1 MAKVPETPAQN
12 WPRPNNPKLAKYYD
26 KALQDGL
33 EIRYADDERLVTFK
47 KQQRGCGWFL
57 VLLALTV
64 LSLGIALLLGL
75 VELGRESGTLTTYTV
90 TKRGKIKIKKKYL

>member
-1 MAKVPETPAQN
+1 MAKQTYQLAQN
-12 WPRPNNPKLAKYYD
+12 WPRPNHPKLAKYYD
-26 KALQDGL
+26 KALQSGL

-47 KQQRGCGWFL
+47 KQQRGCGWVL
-57 VLLALTV
+57 VLLLLTV
-64 LSLGIALLLGL
+64 FSLGLALLLGL